1 MNEPTVEP
9 TTRDGAEEAPP
20 FGGSWRALYALVLL
34 WLAAQVVLF
43 YLFTEAFR

>member
-1 MNEPTVEP
+1 MREPERHTPAPEEP
-9 TTRDGAEEAPP
+9 PP
-20 FGGSWRALYALVLL
+20 FGLGWRALYAVVLL